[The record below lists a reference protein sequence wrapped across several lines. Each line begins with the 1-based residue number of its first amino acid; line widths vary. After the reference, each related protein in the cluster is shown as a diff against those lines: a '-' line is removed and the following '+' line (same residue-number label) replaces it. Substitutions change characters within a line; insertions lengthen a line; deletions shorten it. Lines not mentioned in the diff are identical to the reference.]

1 MFYMVNEIKVILPFL
16 GLFTGS
22 NQRKFIP
29 VYKSIKD
36 AQLKS
41 KLPNEDF
48 LLSTHTKEKKKK
60 SLVHWML
67 DQILT

>member
-16 GLFTGS
+16 GLFTTT
-22 NQRKFIP
+22 NERKFIP

-48 LLSTHTKEKKKK
+48 LLSTHTKEKKKN
-60 SLVHWML
+60 LL
-67 DQILT
+67 CIGC